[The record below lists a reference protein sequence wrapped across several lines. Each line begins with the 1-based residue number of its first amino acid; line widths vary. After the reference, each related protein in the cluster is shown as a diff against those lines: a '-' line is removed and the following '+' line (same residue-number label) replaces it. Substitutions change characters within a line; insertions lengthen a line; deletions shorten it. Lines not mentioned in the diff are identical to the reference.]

1 MFSNVSI
8 IFVLKYFSVI
18 CANTLLLLGRKADD
32 GWKITFITQFFKA
45 FLTLFQQYNNI
56 KLGQDNHTKSYHSYS
71 TPNAKN

>member
-32 GWKITFITQFFKA
+32 GWKITFITP
-45 FLTLFQQYNNI
+45 L
-56 KLGQDNHTKSYHSYS
+56 
-71 TPNAKN
+71 KNQSRGGGGPRGFIIAIVIQ